1 MDDMQDFKKPYP
13 GPGVHDPGFSSS
25 KYRSMSAAPIGRSN
39 RRPLD
44 ENERTPGPPEYQND
58 KINILNT
65 APKFSVTKTIAKNE
79 FLAVESQ
86 NPGPGAH
93 DPNLSLVKSKSKDY
107 QVGK

>member
-13 GPGVHDPGFSSS
+13 GPGVHNPGFNSS

-65 APKFSVTKTIAKNE
+65 APKFSVTKTIAKN
-79 FLAVESQ
+79 
-86 NPGPGAH
+86 
-93 DPNLSLVKSKSKDY
+93 
-107 QVGK
+107 